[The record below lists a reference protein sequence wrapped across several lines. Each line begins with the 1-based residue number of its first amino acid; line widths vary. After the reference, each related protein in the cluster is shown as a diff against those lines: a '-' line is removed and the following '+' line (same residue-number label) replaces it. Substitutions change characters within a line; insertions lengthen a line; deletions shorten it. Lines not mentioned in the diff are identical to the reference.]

1 MDQADRG
8 DLILPPEL
16 PSLQQAWSRAHLRL
30 HRTLLRQP
38 QLLPQRARLL
48 LAVSGGQDSM
58 ALTGLLL
65 GLQRLH
71 HWELV
76 LWHGN
81 HNWRPEAALQAAELG
96 HWCARQGLKLHSDSL
111 EPASLQPG
119 GNREATARDWRYR
132 TLAQHA
138 QTQACSH
145 VLTAHTA
152 SDRAETLLLHLARG
166 SHRRGLASL
175 ASQRPFSS
183 TVMLCRPLLIFSRA
197 ETAQICAELG
207 LPVWPDPSNDDLGL
221 SRNRV
226 RHEVLPVLEALH
238 PGASRRLCGTA
249 ERLHQE
255 LQALDD
261 WHAIALQWLANDA
274 SCGQPGLDRQRLCSL
289 QPINQGAVL
298 ACWLQQHTGT
308 APGASQL
315 EALLQRCRRGQPP
328 GSIQLSDGWQL
339 HWDRSRLVL
348 TGPSAAARR

>member
-1 MDQADRG
+1 MDQADR
-8 DLILPPEL
+8 DHLILPPEP

-38 QLLPQRARLL
+38 QLLPQRAKLL

-58 ALTGLLL
+58 ALLGLLL

-81 HNWRPEAALQAAELG
+81 HNWRAEAALQAAELG
-96 HWCARQGLKLHSDSL
+96 QWCAQQGLSLHSHSL
-111 EPASLQPG
+111 EPALLQPG
-119 GNREATARDWRYR
+119 GNREAAARDWRYQ
-132 TLAQHA
+132 TLAQLA
-138 QTQACSH
+138 KGEACSH

-175 ASQRPFSS
+175 ASQRPWRNDL
-183 TVMLCRPLLIFSRA
+183 MLCRPLLIFSRA
-197 ETAQICAELG
+197 ETAKICSALG
-207 LPVWPDPSNDDLGL
+207 LPMWPDPSNDDLRL
-221 SRNRV
+221 SRNRI

-249 ERLHQE
+249 ARLHQE

-261 WHAIALQWLANDA
+261 WHAIALQWLANND
-274 SCGQPGLDRQRLCSL
+274 SPEQPGLDRQRLCSL

-298 ACWLQQHTGT
+298 ACWLQQHTGV
-308 APGASQL
+308 APEASQL
-315 EALLQRCRRGQPP
+315 ETLLQRCRRGQPP
-328 GSIQLSDGWQL
+328 GSVHLSDGWQL

-348 TGPSAAARR
+348 TGPSAAAR